1 MIDVNNVIIAP
12 MVTEKSKSLEAIG
25 ELTGKRTVKYVF
37 KVHPKAD
44 KLMVKN
50 ALKDIYQVQADS
62 VNIMVCIGKM
72 KKFRN
77 FPSRRPHWKKA
88 IVTFKDGANLEFS
101 KGV

>member
-1 MIDVNNVIIAP
+1 
-12 MVTEKSKSLEAIG
+12 
-25 ELTGKRTVKYVF
+25 
-37 KVHPKAD
+37 
-44 KLMVKN
+44 
-50 ALKDIYQVQADS
+50 
-62 VNIMVCIGKM
+62 MVCIGKM